1 MKDMI
6 LHTRNEEQC
15 ALGRTRVRLKAYC
28 SAPWGVLH
36 VFLLLLMM
44 TVEVNGAW
52 GQGPV
57 EITTDTNG
65 NGTIEE
71 SEKKFYLIQTNAFP
85 SFYIAPQDKNN
96 NNNWTITTNNILGE
110 YMLWYFLDA
119 GSDANHQYY
128 YIVNNSTGKYI
139 YNHNGTYDGTNGG
152 NGDKRQIKLI
162 DLGSLSD
169 NEKEKCKFKFVE
181 DNQGGTTGFY
191 NIDVKANQTYY
202 GLNKQSG
209 SANDSNPIR
218 LTNGQYI
225 HDSNSKWKF
234 VPFNETYVWPNPP
247 FSPSTDSDKH
257 FYKISNVNVGGFYVS
272 TDETPDNVTY
282 ANSESD
288 HMVWYLKEAPNDPSE
303 PWYKYYY
310 IINPETGDRYMY
322 YNGTATNGS
331 DQTNAVSVKEYNSE
345 NEDRYQFVVVQ
356 AAKGDGDK
364 RVECYA
370 IIPKLLK
377 DQFWGSNSIGS
388 ASVSDGANMGIIKS
402 RGDTNA
408 QWKFES
414 TDFSTVC
421 ANPTITFST
430 ATGEVSMST
439 TTTYSTIRYTSDGT
453 TTPSS
458 TEGNEYTDPFVV
470 TEETT
475 IKAIVTKNGFTNS
488 EVITNT
494 IHKVAT
500 PIIQDNGNH
509 AVSITSETEDATI
522 YYTIDGT
529 TPTTSSTEYTG
540 PSAELSGKPIKAIA
554 VKDGMINSAVASAT
568 VTLSCANPV
577 FTMSGNNLTI
587 SCSFPENDVT
597 IHYTI
602 NGDDP
607 TESDN
612 EYTKPISVAIGDV
625 VKAIAVATGYNDS
638 EVATYTYTLPVISY
652 DYTTGKVSIT
662 SDLDG
667 ASIYYTINGS
677 DPTNESTLF
686 NEPFAISNGDVVKA
700 IAIKDGT
707 NKSGIATF
715 TCAIPTIT
723 YDPTTRMATI
733 TPSAEGATIY
743 YTINGGE
750 PTSANNTYTGSFYV
764 EDGETIRAKDDG
776 ESAVLTVV
784 LTPIITLSETSYTY
798 DKTAKEPT
806 VESVKIGDTVIPTSE
821 YTYSYS
827 NNTNAGNATVTISN
841 NSGGNYYVSG
851 TKTFTINKKEV
862 GLTWVESLPYNGTQQ
877 IPTVTA
883 TNLIS
888 GDECNVTVTIPGQH
902 RNAGNYTATASALSN
917 PNYQL
922 PTERTHS
929 FTITQRVADL
939 QWATSTLTYNG
950 QAQKPTA
957 TVSNHVEGDVC
968 SVTVTGEQTNAGTY
982 TATASALSNPNY
994 QLPAN
999 VTTSFTINKA
1009 TVNTSITITGW
1020 KYNSTPNNP
1029 SVTRNPG
1036 NGSVTYAYKVKDADD
1051 NTYTTTVPSNAG
1063 EYTVRATIAET
1074 DNYLEAT
1081 PTANFTIA
1089 KIDRSP
1095 KPTITIVN
1103 RIYDG
1108 TNTAPTYSITGNED
1122 GGDVTLEYEGD
1133 DETNWHTAPPTDAGH
1148 YQVRATIAA
1157 TTNYNASVVMGD
1169 YRINKAEINPT
1180 LTITGWTYNKPGTIT
1195 VSENPE
1201 NGEVH
1206 YLYRQLEA
1214 TPAKS
1219 YNTETEELTL
1229 TTTLTGATIY
1239 YTKDGTDPTSSSTRK
1254 QYAEP
1259 FIIDAAIVDNVKA
1272 IAITTTSSFR
1282 SYVPTEV
1289 GKYQV
1294 QATIEDTKNYNGK
1307 EVVAE
1312 FTIGP
1317 TDIDPAPTVILDGW
1331 TYGENPKSPYVDG
1344 NKGGGKV
1351 SYAYKVKDADNAT
1364 YTATI
1369 PTNAGEYT
1377 VRATIDATN
1386 NYNSTTVTTNFT
1398 IAKADLSPAPLV
1410 HIDNWTYGGTASTP
1424 TIINNAGEGT
1434 VTYTYSVKGAD
1445 SYSETVPTDAGDYT
1459 LKATIAGSTNY
1470 NSTVA
1475 TRDFTINKATVIVT
1489 PVNYTKVYDEE
1500 DPELALSLDYNSG
1513 IANTDEF
1520 TGTLT
1525 RVSGEDVG
1533 NYAFSVNDGW
1543 TITAKDGGDDKSAN
1557 YEPTIKVMPADFT
1570 ITPKSIGDGITP
1582 ADGFTLTISQTAG
1595 NWTVSLK
1602 KGDTPLNSSTDY
1614 NLTQYTR
1621 SIDGE
1626 SYINSDEVDVV
1637 FDITG
1642 KGNYTGEVK
1651 GAKSAPRF
1659 YKYDEDTEKDYYITV
1674 YRNGSTADWLKPE
1687 EGPTAY
1693 TITSI
1698 NLSSRELAITPLA
1711 YYPMGVPIVL
1721 MMETTHSAPAPNGY
1735 EVDGMKGK
1743 SGEPEKISSA
1753 EKQRNLLKV
1762 SDGVL
1767 SDPASA
1773 KVPEHVAAAQVYIYD
1788 KDKGEFV
1795 LALEGDLPIGTFYID
1810 NPNYKPAEGGGGG
1823 TPAPQRLRIVR
1834 WNDTPVHDIERDDNY
1849 NNDSWY
1855 TIDGRRLQGEP
1866 TQHGIYLHNGKKVMM
1881 K

>member
-1 MKDMI
+1 MTQYMKKDMI

-44 TVEVNGAW
+44 TVGVNGAW
-52 GQGPV
+52 G
-57 EITTDTNG
+57 
-65 NGTIEE
+65 
-71 SEKKFYLIQTNAFP
+71 L
-85 SFYIAPQDKNN
+85 
-96 NNNWTITTNNILGE
+96 
-110 YMLWYFLDA
+110 
-119 GSDANHQYY
+119 
-128 YIVNNSTGKYI
+128 
-139 YNHNGTYDGTNGG
+139 
-152 NGDKRQIKLI
+152 
-162 DLGSLSD
+162 
-169 NEKEKCKFKFVE
+169 
-181 DNQGGTTGFY
+181 
-191 NIDVKANQTYY
+191 
-202 GLNKQSG
+202 
-209 SANDSNPIR
+209 
-218 LTNGQYI
+218 
-225 HDSNSKWKF
+225 
-234 VPFNETYVWPNPP
+234 
-247 FSPSTDSDKH
+247 
-257 FYKISNVNVGGFYVS
+257 
-272 TDETPDNVTY
+272 
-282 ANSESD
+282 
-288 HMVWYLKEAPNDPSE
+288 
-303 PWYKYYY
+303 
-310 IINPETGDRYMY
+310 
-322 YNGTATNGS
+322 
-331 DQTNAVSVKEYNSE
+331 
-345 NEDRYQFVVVQ
+345 
-356 AAKGDGDK
+356 
-364 RVECYA
+364 
-370 IIPKLLK
+370 
-377 DQFWGSNSIGS
+377 
-388 ASVSDGANMGIIKS
+388 
-402 RGDTNA
+402 
-408 QWKFES
+408 
-414 TDFSTVC
+414 
-421 ANPTITFST
+421 
-430 ATGEVSMST
+430 
-439 TTTYSTIRYTSDGT
+439 
-453 TTPSS
+453 
-458 TEGNEYTDPFVV
+458 
-470 TEETT
+470 
-475 IKAIVTKNGFTNS
+475 
-488 EVITNT
+488 
-494 IHKVAT
+494 
-500 PIIQDNGNH
+500 
-509 AVSITSETEDATI
+509 
-522 YYTIDGT
+522 
-529 TPTTSSTEYTG
+529 
-540 PSAELSGKPIKAIA
+540 
-554 VKDGMINSAVASAT
+554 
-568 VTLSCANPV
+568 
-577 FTMSGNNLTI
+577 
-587 SCSFPENDVT
+587 
-597 IHYTI
+597 
-602 NGDDP
+602 
-607 TESDN
+607 
-612 EYTKPISVAIGDV
+612 
-625 VKAIAVATGYNDS
+625 
-638 EVATYTYTLPVISY
+638 
-652 DYTTGKVSIT
+652 
-662 SDLDG
+662 
-667 ASIYYTINGS
+667 
-677 DPTNESTLF
+677 
-686 NEPFAISNGDVVKA
+686 
-700 IAIKDGT
+700 
-707 NKSGIATF
+707 
-715 TCAIPTIT
+715 TIT
-723 YDPTTRMATI
+723 YDPGTRKATI
-733 TPSAEGATIY
+733 ESYTGTVY

-750 PTSANNTYTGSFYV
+750 PTSANNIYTGSFYV

-798 DKTAKEPT
+798 DKTAKTPN

-827 NNTNAGNATVTISN
+827 DNTNAGNATVTISN
-841 NSGGNYYVSG
+841 SNGGNYYVSG

-883 TNLIS
+883 TDLIS

-929 FTITQRVADL
+929 FTITPRVAVL

-957 TVSNHVEGDVC
+957 TVSNRVEGDVC

-1009 TVNTSITITGW
+1009 TVNTNVTITGW

-1095 KPTITIVN
+1095 KPTITINN
-1103 RIYDG
+1103 RTYDG
-1108 TNTAPTYSITGNED
+1108 TNTAPTYSVSDNTEN
-1122 GGDVTLEYEGD
+1122 GDVTLEYKGD
-1133 DETNWHTAPPTDAGH
+1133 DETNWQTAPPTDAGH

-1180 LTITGWTYNKPGTIT
+1180 LTITGWTYNNPGTIT
-1195 VSENPE
+1195 VSGNPE

-1219 YNTETEELTL
+1219 YNTETGILTL

-1239 YTKDGTDPTSSSTRK
+1239 YTTDGTDPTSLSTQYTEPVSS
-1254 QYAEP
+1254 
-1259 FIIDAAIVDNVKA
+1259 IDAASVDNVKA

-1294 QATIEDTKNYNGK
+1294 QGTIEDTKNYNGK
-1307 EVVAE
+1307 VVVAV

-1331 TYGENPKSPYVDG
+1331 TYGESPKSPYVDG

-1424 TIINNAGEGT
+1424 AIINNAGEGE
-1434 VTYTYSVKGAD
+1434 VTYTYSVKGED

-1475 TRDFTINKATVIVT
+1475 TRDFTINKATVTIIIT
-1489 PVNYTKVYDEE
+1489 DNNDKKVYGESDPTFSISYEGLATEE
-1500 DPELALSLDYNSG
+1500 DFSG
-1513 IANTDEF
+1513 SV
-1520 TGTLT
+1520 T
-1525 RVSGEDVG
+1525 RASGDDAG
-1533 NYAFSVNDGW
+1533 SYAFSCASWD
-1543 TITAKDGGDDKSAN
+1543 ITKGGTSTKEN
-1557 YEPTIKVMPADFT
+1557 YNTTLSFKPASFT
-1570 ITPKSIGDGITP
+1570 ITPKSIGDGTQAVSELSFAEVGGIWSL
-1582 ADGFTLTISQTAG
+1582 TLSGTSLTENTDFEISTE
-1595 NWTVSLK
+1595 LK
-1602 KGDTPLNSSTDY
+1602 GVDMI
-1614 NLTQYTR
+1614 YT
-1621 SIDGE
+1621 
-1626 SYINSDEVDVV
+1626 
-1637 FDITG
+1637 ITG
-1642 KGNYTGEVK
+1642 IGNYCGGVK
-1651 GAKSAPRF
+1651 GAASSPVFAENHGVFVACYQNISAVNWLQPDDGPKA
-1659 YKYDEDTEKDYYITV
+1659 YMIT
-1674 YRNGSTADWLKPE
+1674 D
-1687 EGPTAY
+1687 
-1693 TITSI
+1693 I
-1698 NLSSRELAITPLA
+1698 NLSRRELTATPLE
-1711 YYPMGVPIVL
+1711 YYPMRVPVVL
-1721 MMETTHSAPAPNGY
+1721 MKEKVGEASAPTGY
-1735 EVDGMKGK
+1735 EVEGMKGE
-1743 SGEPEKISSA
+1743 STDPEKISSA

-1762 SDGVL
+1762 SEGVDPE
-1767 SDPASA
+1767 DPASA

-1795 LALEGDLPIGTFYID
+1795 LALEGELPIGTFYID
-1810 NPNYKPAEGGGGG
+1810 NPNYKPVEEGGGGGG